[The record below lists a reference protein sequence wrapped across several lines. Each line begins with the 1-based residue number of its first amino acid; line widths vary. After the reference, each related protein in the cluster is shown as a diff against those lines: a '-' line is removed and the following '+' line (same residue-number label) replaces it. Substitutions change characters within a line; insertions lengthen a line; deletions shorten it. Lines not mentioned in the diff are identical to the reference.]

1 MLVLVLVLV
10 LLVIGTR
17 LLDAL
22 NGAVVFAGSV
32 TLVMVMLLW
41 LLLLLFAEPIHVLV
55 GMLFVGSTTSVTT
68 ARNLV
73 VSVW

>member
-10 LLVIGTR
+10 LLVTGTR

-22 NGAVVFAGSV
+22 NRAVVFVDCV
-32 TLVMVMLLW
+32 TLVMVMLL
-41 LLLLLFAEPIHVLV
+41 FHVLV
-55 GMLFVGSTTSVTT
+55 GILPAGSTTSVTT

-73 VSVW
+73 VKVW